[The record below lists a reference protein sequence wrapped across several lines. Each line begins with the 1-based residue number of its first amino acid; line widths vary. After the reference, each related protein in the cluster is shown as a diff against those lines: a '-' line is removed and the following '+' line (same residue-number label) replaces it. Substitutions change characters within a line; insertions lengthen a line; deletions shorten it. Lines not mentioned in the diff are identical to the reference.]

1 MTKPHD
7 PLWDSD
13 DPTIVGMPG
22 DTPTPPQGVPLPDW
36 EDGFVHGR
44 QRGIADTADA
54 LRRALLLVQVS
65 AADAELIIVHVRRLI
80 R

>member
-1 MTKPHD
+1 MRPRD

-13 DPTIVGMPG
+13 DPTAVGQPG
-22 DTPTPPQGVPLPDW
+22 APTPPQGIPLPDW

-65 AADAELIIVHVRRLI
+65 AADAELIILRVRSLI

>member
-1 MTKPHD
+1 MNT
-7 PLWDSD
+7 D
-13 DPTIVGMPG
+13 DPFGPDDATPTTSSG
-22 DTPTPPQGVPLPDW
+22 DKSTPPQGVPVLPDW

-54 LRRALLLVQVS
+54 LRRALLLVGVP
-65 AADAELIIVHVRRLI
+65 AADCELIILRVRGLI

>member
-1 MTKPHD
+1 MSG
-7 PLWDSD
+7 SD
-13 DPTIVGMPG
+13 DLWESDDQTPTTSSGEKS
-22 DTPTPPQGVPLPDW
+22 TPPQGVPTLPDW

-54 LRRALLLVQVS
+54 LRRALLLVGVPGGE
-65 AADAELIIVHVRRLI
+65 AELIILRVRGLI

>member
-1 MTKPHD
+1 MSRPHD

-13 DPTIVGMPG
+13 DPTSLGPPG
-22 DTPTPPQGVPLPDW
+22 APTPPQGIPLPDW

-65 AADAELIIVHVRRLI
+65 AADAELIILRVRSLI

>member
-1 MTKPHD
+1 MRPHD

-13 DPTIVGMPG
+13 DPTAVGQPG

-54 LRRALLLVQVS
+54 LRRALLLVGVPLS
-65 AADAELIIVHVRRLI
+65 DAELIILRVRGLI

>member
-1 MTKPHD
+1 VRPPD

-13 DPTIVGMPG
+13 DPTVATAPN

-54 LRRALLLVQVS
+54 LRRALLLVGVPR
-65 AADAELIIVHVRRLI
+65 DEAEVIIQRVLSLI

>member
-1 MTKPHD
+1 VTSRD
-7 PLWDSD
+7 PFGPD
-13 DPTIVGMPG
+13 DPTPATAPG
-22 DTPTPPQGVPLPDW
+22 DASTPPQGMPILPDW

-54 LRRALLLVQVS
+54 LRRALLLVGVPFS
-65 AADAELIIVHVRRLI
+65 DVELIVLRVRGLI

>member
-1 MTKPHD
+1 MTHD
-7 PLWDSD
+7 DPFGPDD
-13 DPTIVGMPG
+13 DPTALGPPG
-22 DTPTPPQGVPLPDW
+22 APTPPTGVPLPDW

-54 LRRALLLVQVS
+54 LRRALLLVGVPG
-65 AADAELIIVHVRRLI
+65 DEAETIILRVLRLI

>member
-1 MTKPHD
+1 MTS
-7 PLWDSD
+7 SD
-13 DPTIVGMPG
+13 DPFGPDDDPTSLGPPG
-22 DTPTPPQGVPLPDW
+22 APTPPQGVPLPDW

-54 LRRALLLVQVS
+54 LRRALLLVDVPV
-65 AADAELIIVHVRRLI
+65 ADAELIILRVRGLI